1 MFKINRVLKRGMI
14 GEDVRELQRALIK
27 LGYLKI
33 STPTIT
39 FGPSTETA
47 VKAFQ
52 RANRLNADGIVGK
65 TTADRINLNLA
76 RLVNNTQVSR
86 GAQIRMQQITNY

>member
-1 MFKINRVLKRGMI
+1 MI
-14 GEDVRELQRALIK
+14 GEDVRELQRALIR

-33 STPTIT
+33 SSPTTT
-39 FGPSTETA
+39 FGPTTEAA

-65 TTADRINLNLA
+65 TTVDKINSLLK
-76 RLVNNTQVSR
+76 
-86 GAQIRMQQITNY
+86 